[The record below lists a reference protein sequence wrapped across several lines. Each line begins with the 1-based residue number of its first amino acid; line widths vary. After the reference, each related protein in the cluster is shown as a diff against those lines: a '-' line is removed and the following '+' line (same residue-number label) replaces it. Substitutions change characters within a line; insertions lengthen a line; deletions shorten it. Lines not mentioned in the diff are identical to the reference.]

1 LKNVT
6 VENTSPKQAIV
17 ISDLAGDG
25 ALTGHVGA
33 SEFPIGGPDGHGGS
47 TTGPN
52 PYDLLSASLAACTTA
67 TIRLHA
73 HRKGFPL
80 SHIEVA
86 VSYHHGSNDGRNS
99 FEREIKLEGSLNDH
113 QRMQLMQVADMCSV
127 GKILGLN
134 ADIRTHPNGATA
146 TELTGTPAS
155 YDEDLSELSI
165 PYIDPD

>member
-1 LKNVT
+1 MRNAT
-6 VENTSPKQAIV
+6 VENTPPRQAIV
-17 ISDLAGDG
+17 ISDLTGDG

-47 TTGPN
+47 TAGPN

-73 HRKGFPL
+73 RRKGFPL
-80 SHIEVA
+80 AHIEVA
-86 VSYHHGSNDGRNS
+86 VSYHHGLNDGRKS
-99 FEREIKLEGSLNDH
+99 FERLIKLDGSLNDH
-113 QRMQLMQVADMCSV
+113 QRTQLMQVADMCPV
-127 GKILGLN
+127 GKILGLD
-134 ADIRTHPNGATA
+134 ADIRTRPSEATA

-155 YDEDLSELSI
+155 YDDDLNELSI